1 MGGGREGG
9 GKSVRLAD
17 CQYENFFLN
26 HFYLQ
31 VYYPILFSL
40 YNPNIVYSLHDVPIP
55 PELEQLV
62 ISKDTGWWRDFG
74 YGMTCQYRSDFL
86 AIKGKDQRNRKL
98 CYKYM
103 YTSRSVG

>member
-1 MGGGREGG
+1 MCDSR
-9 GKSVRLAD
+9 S
-17 CQYENFFLN
+17 
-26 HFYLQ
+26 Q

-86 AIKGKDQRNRKL
+86 AIKGKKRHWRVEGL
-98 CYKYM
+98 WLYFIHII
-103 YTSRSVG
+103 S